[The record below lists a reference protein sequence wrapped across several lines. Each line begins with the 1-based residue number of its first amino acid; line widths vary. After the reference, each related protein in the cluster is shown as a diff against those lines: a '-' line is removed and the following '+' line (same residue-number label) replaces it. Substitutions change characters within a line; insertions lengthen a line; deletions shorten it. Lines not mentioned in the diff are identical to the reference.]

1 MNFSKCRIIFALL
14 TINQITNQKQE
25 VTMKATKIVMI
36 VALVAFATLVFSKPD
51 PGSLTVKIW
60 LSAALHNQA
69 LVKAMHVQLDRSLI
83 AVVAKVKLGKIT
95 YAIFGRYEQWK
106 AFFSSEL
113 NEDPVT
119 KKPGMRLASRVK

>member
-1 MNFSKCRIIFALL
+1 
-14 TINQITNQKQE
+14 
-25 VTMKATKIVMI
+25 MKATKIVMI

-83 AVVAKVKLGKIT
+83 AVEQPGPYVAKVKLGKIT